1 MKKLK
6 LKFVIPALVILLG
19 VFFSCKKYLDKTP
32 PAALNTLILANK
44 AGVEGLLIGAYSLVD
59 GVWAGQEGATWST
72 GTDNWI
78 YGSVAADDAHKGST
92 PGDQPDAAAIE
103 SYTASSSNG
112 YLDPKWVM
120 CFGAVQRANDVLR
133 ELPLVKDGSISADYN
148 TELTAEARFLRG
160 FFEFELS
167 KLWRNVPY
175 ADENVTYSAGN
186 FNIGNTVN
194 GTLTPVWD
202 KIEADFSYA
211 MAHLP
216 ATQSQI
222 GRANKYAAEAFLAK
236 TYMFE
241 HKYAQA
247 LTLLNELMTSG
258 VTSSGA
264 KYALGPYANNFNP
277 LTKNGPEGVFVV
289 QTAVHDGSNGVNGNA
304 GETLNFASGGPA
316 NCCGFFQPSFSF
328 ANAFKVDATTGLPLL
343 DTYNNSD
350 LKNDQNI
357 TSDAAFTPTT
367 DPVDS
372 RLDWSVGR
380 RGIPYL
386 DWGIMPGQTW
396 CRDQA
401 DGGPYAPIKNVY
413 YQAAQATT
421 SDTYEGWA
429 ANQSSANSYNAIR
442 YADVILW
449 AAECEIEAGSL
460 QNAENDVNMVRA
472 RAANPAYWVHTY
484 KDASNPTGGYTTTPA
499 ANYFVGL
506 YGAAGAGTSSSNVA
520 AGFVAQG
527 KDYARK
533 AVQFERRIELGMEGH
548 RFFDLQR
555 WDGLYGGPMATG
567 FMATTLNAYLAHEN
581 AVPNFPALL
590 LKSAHFTAGKNE
602 LYPIPQTQIDI
613 TGGTIK
619 QNPGY

>member
-1 MKKLK
+1 MKKLNSK
-6 LKFVIPALVILLG
+6 LIIPGAMAMLALSY
-19 VFFSCKKYLDKTP
+19 SCKNYLNKTP
-32 PAALNTLILANK
+32 VSSLNSIILANK
-44 AGVEGLLIGAYSLVD
+44 AGVDGLLIGAYALVD
-59 GVWAGQEGATWST
+59 GTYSGQNGSTWTT

-103 SYTASSSNG
+103 AYTANGTNG
-112 YLDPKWVM
+112 YLNPKWLM
-120 CFGAVQRANDVLR
+120 NLGAVQRANDVIR
-133 ELPLVKDGSISADYN
+133 ELPLVKDGSVTPAYA
-148 TELTAEARFLRG
+148 TEVTAEARFLRG
-160 FFEFELS
+160 FFNSELS

-175 ADENVTYSAGN
+175 ADETVTYSNGN
-186 FNIGNTVN
+186 YNIGNP
-194 GTLTPVWD
+194 GPIWPQ
-202 KIEADFSYA
+202 IEADLKFA
-211 MAHLP
+211 MANLP
-216 ATQSQI
+216 ATQPQI

-236 TYMFE
+236 AYMFT
-241 HKYAQA
+241 HDYKSAQP
-247 LTLLNELMTSG
+247 LLADLIANG

-277 LTKNGPEGVFVV
+277 STKNGPEGVFVV
-289 QTAVHDGSNGVNGNA
+289 QTSVHDGSNGDNGNS

-328 ANAFKVDATTGLPLL
+328 VNAFKVDPTTGLPLL
-343 DTYNNSD
+343 TTYNNSD

-357 TSDAAFTPTT
+357 AATDPFTPTT
-367 DPVDS
+367 DAVDS

-386 DWGIMPGQTW
+386 DWGLMPGQSW

-421 SDTYEGWA
+421 SETYEGWA
-429 ANQSSANSYNAIR
+429 ANQSTANSYNAIR
-442 YADVILW
+442 YADVLLW
-449 AAECEIEAGSL
+449 AAEVEIEVGSL
-460 QNAENDVNMVRA
+460 PLAESYVNQVRT
-472 RAANPAYWVHTY
+472 RAADPTGWVHTY
-484 KDASNPTGGYTTTPA
+484 KDATNPTGGYTTTPA
-499 ANYFVGL
+499 ANYKVGL
-506 YGAAGAGTSSSNVA
+506 YTGQFAANGQA
-520 AGFVAQG
+520 
-527 KDYARK
+527 YART

-555 WDGLYGGPMATG
+555 WDGLYGGPMGAG

-590 LKSAHFTAGKNE
+590 LKSAKFVAGKNE
-602 LYPIPQTQIDI
+602 LYPVPQAQIDI
-613 TGGTIK
+613 THGNIK